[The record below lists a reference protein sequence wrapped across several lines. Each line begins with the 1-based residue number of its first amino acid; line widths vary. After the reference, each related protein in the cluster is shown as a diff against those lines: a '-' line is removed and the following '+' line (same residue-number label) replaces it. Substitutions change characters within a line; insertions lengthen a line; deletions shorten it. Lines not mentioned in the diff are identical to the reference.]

1 MSKFYIQSRD
11 VSFVVSAV
19 DAEGAALWL
28 LNRVIEQHL
37 PIEQIEQRQI
47 CNEMA
52 LALLDELAGFG
63 EEIHVSE
70 IGFGHEEVAVFDT
83 LNLIE
88 VWGSLI
94 RAIDNLLEQLG

>member
-1 MSKFYIQSRD
+1 MSKFYIQSGD
-11 VSFVVSAV
+11 VSFVVSAA

-37 PIEQIEQRQI
+37 PVEQIEQRQI
-47 CNEMA
+47 GDEMA
-52 LALLDELAGFG
+52 MALLDELAGFG

-70 IGFGHEEVAVFDT
+70 IGFGNDEADVFDT

-94 RAIDNLLEQLG
+94 RAIDNLLEQLD